1 MSVRRLTVD
10 EAAQRSWDDP
20 EALEELHVRRGW
32 APADIARK
40 FQTDAAS
47 VREELKRQ
55 DLFQKDQSL
64 PPKQGLARKLWEMGT
79 DPDAEGEKA

>member
-10 EAAQRSWDDP
+10 EAAQRSWDDS
-20 EALEELHVRRGW
+20 EALEELHVHRGW

-40 FQTDAAS
+40 FETDAAN

-55 DLFQKDQSL
+55 DLFQKEQSL

-79 DPDAEGEKA
+79 DPEADGEKA